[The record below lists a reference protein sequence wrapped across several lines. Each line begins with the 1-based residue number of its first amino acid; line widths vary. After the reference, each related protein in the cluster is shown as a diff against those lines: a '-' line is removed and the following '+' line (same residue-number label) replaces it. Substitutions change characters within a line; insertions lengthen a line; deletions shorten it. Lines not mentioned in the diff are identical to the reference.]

1 LALEPPAIEAVLKE
15 LRMYIRSADTK
26 FVCASI
32 RAVGKVVELSR
43 IVYDR
48 HGEKSGHVAE
58 GRKTANRIALD
69 CLYGLTEV
77 TQNCDSSIVVGEA
90 ISVMQNILLIL
101 MSNTNVAGRH
111 MGVDDPNEAQGFAMR
126 RSLLLLVNSL
136 SSRVKTSVEEN
147 EGSDNEEEDKRP
159 SELGKVAMELP
170 PKAAAAALWLVGEW
184 MSNAYHFKIQV
195 SSIDGDA
202 KAKMRLEII
211 RLVDRAFPELDGVEK
226 QQGIHFASKLLIASA
241 CGTTVVAPTEIA
253 ISEHI
258 LAMGRVDVNP
268 DVKDRARFESAV
280 IQASIG
286 LKHDTG
292 AMEASPALGT
302 ALTLDKVKGMLL
314 DKRPA
319 PSFLPV
325 ADTVDN
331 IKFRFGTL
339 SSLVGHKA
347 RDAYLPLP
355 PWGEKNSAKSLRD
368 ATEVAVKTQEVQG
381 AGLPEKT
388 AASTGFYASSGS
400 SSDSSSGSSSSESS
414 NGQNADRES
423 ESDDSS
429 TSSDE
434 SDDKEGLLSS
444 KPNMLPANGLQDANL
459 LGFTSMSQP
468 STPHTPVVQSLIT
481 VNNSS
486 DGNSSSSDDSD
497 SSSSGS
503 SSSDESSYN
512 GDVSSASLLSKPVA
526 KQGDLLQMGIHP
538 GNIGLSP
545 EMKSNGSAAIDDFR
559 GLVMAP
565 IAVKESA
572 AVDVNSEHDAS
583 SWMQLVRPE
592 LCGGLAARA
601 RYLRGKARSKE
612 VQLAGLDPKDPAII
626 CIQIQFKNK

>member
-1 LALEPPAIEAVLKE
+1 
-15 LRMYIRSADTK
+15 MYIRSADTK

-48 HGEKSGHVAE
+48 HGEKSGHVAKE
-58 GRKTANRIALD
+58 RKTANGIALD
-69 CLYGLTEV
+69 CLHGLTVV

-111 MGVDDPNEAQGFAMR
+111 VGVDDPDGAQGFAMR

-184 MSNAYHFKIQV
+184 MSNTYHFKIPV
-195 SSIDGDA
+195 SSIDGDG
-202 KAKMRLEII
+202 KAKMRLEVV

-226 QQGIHFASKLLIASA
+226 QQGIHFASKLLISSA
-241 CGTTVVAPTEIA
+241 CGTTVVSPTEIA

-302 ALTLDKVKGMLL
+302 ALTLNKVKGMLL

-325 ADTVDN
+325 QDADTGDN

-368 ATEVAVKTQEVQG
+368 PTEVAAKTQEDQGAGLQG

-388 AASTGFYASSGS
+388 VASTGFYDASGS

-434 SDDKEGLLSS
+434 SDDKERLLSS
-444 KPNMLPANGLQDANL
+444 KPNMLPANGLQDANF
-459 LGFTSMSQP
+459 LGFPSMSQP

-486 DGNSSSSDDSD
+486 DGNSSSSDDSE
-497 SSSSGS
+497 SSSDGS

-512 GDVSSASLLSKPVA
+512 GDVSSASLFSKPVA
-526 KQGDLLQMGIHP
+526 KQWDLLQMGIHP
-538 GNIGLSP
+538 GKIGLAH

-565 IAVKESA
+565 IAVEESA
-572 AVDVNSEHDAS
+572 AVDANSEHDAS

-612 VQLAGLDPKDPAII
+612 VQLVGLDPKDPAII